1 MALPRRY
8 ALAVLWLLLLGALAP
23 AQAQTP
29 GSCTYGTSQAD
40 LDINNVFARLYNNGS
55 LFYGA
60 TSGNGDGYFV
70 PKAARK
76 SPIFA
81 SGVWIGGRVNGELRV
96 AGARYDNYTFWPG
109 PLDAATGRP
118 VNPASCAAYD
128 RMYSVT
134 RGDIAEFEAD
144 GSISDDLGEWPVD
157 LGAPVVDGDGDPNN
171 YNLAGGDRPEII
183 GDQGI
188 YWVMN
193 DVGGPHTVLNT
204 APLGVEV
211 QVLAFAFS
219 RADAIGSTTFYR
231 YRVINKSGNDI
242 TDTYLSVFS
251 DPDLGNSADD
261 WVGYDEELS
270 MGYVYNADN
279 DDEGASGYGV
289 GPPAAGY
296 DFFQGPIVPD
306 GPDEGTDPDTLGAT
320 AFSYFTNQT
329 GASGDPSTGE
339 AKYYFMQGLWGD
351 GTVMRAFGT
360 GFEQTQ
366 GEVTKFAFPGDPVT
380 GEFWSEINNNGTGT
394 ANAGADRRFLITT
407 GPFTLANGESQD
419 IVFGVVFAQGST
431 NINSVSALR
440 AADLLAQNA
449 YNANFNLPPPPPP
462 PPACTEATSG
472 SGQCFEAVELDRQ
485 VTLVWGYPPTSRN
498 YLLRYEVA
506 DPFLAG
512 QGAADDTYNFEGFNI
527 YRYPTSAF
535 ETTSRELVATF
546 DVVNGVRQVVDFV
559 SDPASGQLQPIVT
572 ARGTDSGIQYTVT
585 FQNLTNQTDYY
596 YGITAYAYNGESDPK
611 ILESAA
617 TILTARPSGLSQ
629 GIQTQSAQGDS
640 LTVVGENV
648 NGSGAV
654 QAVVVDPTQITGDR
668 YEIRFARAL
677 DANGNATQSTVYS
690 IVNTTTGEV
699 RFDGQAYY
707 TANGVAP
714 PIGQNVQV
722 IDGFSY
728 TILQPTP
735 GFTAFRVVQNASG
748 PVNFGGAAAPPA
760 ITSPTTNIF
769 PIGSASVDEGGPGTV
784 SQQANG
790 RTWLIHTGDNVAPL
804 GTPALYATYED
815 FVNRTLRSTQG
826 FPNRPRLAYFDYE
839 IRFTG
844 TSVALKA
851 FQEPGD
857 ETMTVPFELWNIG
870 EGTPDDPS
878 DDYRMVPEVFD
889 NPQIIAGDT
898 LETGNGV
905 FNIAGDHAVSGGSAG
920 NFQDPFT
927 DWVYWYN
934 PTDTSPGQAGY
945 LAYENGGTPDGTQ
958 VGGEVM
964 ARMVLVALNT
974 NLNQNL
980 TLLPEPGTI
989 FRIET
994 LKGIGPGSVFSINT
1008 ADLQLTTPTAET
1020 QEQALERIQVV
1031 PNPYMG
1037 SSSYE
1042 TGNLSRVVRFTNLPP
1057 QATTIRIY
1065 TVAGTLVKTL
1075 RKEGASRSLDWNLE
1089 TENNLPVASGM
1100 YLIHFD
1106 VEGVGEQIRKFGVV
1120 QRRTAITV
1128 F

>member
-29 GSCTYGTSQAD
+29 GSCTLGTAQAD

-76 SPIFA
+76 SPVYA

-109 PLDAATGRP
+109 PLDATTGRP

-128 RMYSVT
+128 EMYSVT
-134 RGDIAEFEAD
+134 RGDIAEFEAS
-144 GSISDDLGEWPVD
+144 GATSDALANWPVD
-157 LGAPVVDGDGDPNN
+157 LGAPVVDGDGDPTN

-193 DVGGPHTVLNT
+193 DVGGPHTALNT

-251 DPDLGNSADD
+251 DPDLGNAADD

-279 DDEGASGYGV
+279 DDEGAAGYGV
-289 GPPAAGY
+289 GPPALGY

-306 GPDEGTDPDTLGAT
+306 GDDAGTDPDTLGAT
-320 AFSYFTNQT
+320 AFSYFIN
-329 GASGDPSTGE
+329 GGPAGSNDPSTGE
-339 AKYYFMQGLWGD
+339 AKYFFMQGLWGD
-351 GTVMRAFGT
+351 GTEMRAFGN
-360 GFEQTQ
+360 GYQQTQ
-366 GEVTKFAFPGDPVT
+366 GEITTFAFPGDPVT
-380 GEFWSEINNNGTGT
+380 NEYWSEANTNGTGT
-394 ANAGADRRFLITT
+394 SNAPQDRRFLIST
-407 GPFTLANGESQD
+407 GPFTLANGASQD

-431 NINSVSALR
+431 NLSSVSALR

-462 PPACTEATSG
+462 PPACTESTSG

-498 YLLRYEVA
+498 YLLRFEVA
-506 DPFLAG
+506 DPFLVG
-512 QGAADDTYNFEGFNI
+512 QGAADETYNFEGFNI

-535 ETTSRELVATF
+535 EGTTRELVATF
-546 DVVNGVRQVVDFV
+546 DIVNGVTQVVDFQP
-559 SDPASGQLQPIVT
+559 DAESGQLRPVVT
-572 ARGTDSGIQYTVT
+572 ARGTDSGIQYSVT
-585 FQNLTNQTDYY
+585 FENLTNQTDYY

-611 ILESAA
+611 ILESSA
-617 TILTARPSGLSQ
+617 TFVTARPSGLTQ
-629 GIQTQSAQGDS
+629 GVQTQSAQGDS

-648 NGSGAV
+648 IGSGTV

-677 DANGNATQSTVYS
+677 DANGNPTQSTVYS

-707 TANGVAP
+707 DANGVAP

-728 TILQPTP
+728 TIQQPTP
-735 GFTAFRVVQNASG
+735 GFTAFRVVRNASG
-748 PVNFGGAAAPPA
+748 PVNYGGAAAPPA
-760 ITSPTTNIF
+760 IASPEANIF
-769 PIGSASVDEGGPGTV
+769 PIGSASVDEGGPGTAPG
-784 SQQANG
+784 QQSTNN
-790 RTWLIHTGDNVAPL
+790 RQWLIHTGSTTL
-804 GTPALYATYED
+804 ATYDD
-815 FVNRTLRSTQG
+815 FVARTLRDGS
-826 FPNRPRLAYFDYE
+826 NRPTLGYFDYE

-844 TSVALKA
+844 QSLGILA
-851 FQEPGD
+851 FQGG
-857 ETMTVPFELWNIG
+857 ETIPLPFELWNIG

-878 DDYRMVPEVFD
+878 DDYRMVPLIND
-889 NPQIIAGDT
+889 NSAPGDP
-898 LETGNGV
+898 GYGV
-905 FNIAGDHAVSGGSAG
+905 FNILLDHAVSGGAAG

-927 DWVYWYN
+927 DWIYWYN
-934 PTDTSPGQAGY
+934 PIDTSPGQAGY
-945 LAYENGGTPDGTQ
+945 LAYENGGTPDVNLTGD
-958 VGGEVM
+958 EAM

-974 NLNQNL
+974 NLAQNA
-980 TLLPEPGTI
+980 TLLPEAGTV

-994 LKGIGPGSVFSINT
+994 LKGVGPGSVFSINT
-1008 ADLQLTTPTAET
+1008 ADRQLTTPTAES
-1020 QEQALERIQVV
+1020 QEEALESIQVV

-1037 SSSYE
+1037 SSTYE

-1075 RKEGASRSLDWNLE
+1075 RKEGSSRSLDWNLE
-1089 TENNLPVASGM
+1089 TEGNLPVASGM

-1106 VEGVGEQIRKFGVV
+1106 VEGVGEQIRKFGVI